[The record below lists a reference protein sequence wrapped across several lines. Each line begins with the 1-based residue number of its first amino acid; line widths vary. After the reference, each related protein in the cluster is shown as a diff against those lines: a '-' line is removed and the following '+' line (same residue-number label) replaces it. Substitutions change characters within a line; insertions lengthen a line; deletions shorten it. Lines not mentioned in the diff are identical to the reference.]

1 MQGRCLIIGEETYRT
16 STATDIRGHNAALN
30 ALAARIASGNA
41 IRRKPTGCSAGCTQA
56 RHGRQSRVFISFFFQ
71 TFTESDGA
79 LYPRR
84 GERVTELFVAV
95 KYYLCG

>member
-30 ALAARIASGNA
+30 AIL
-41 IRRKPTGCSAGCTQA
+41 RKPTGCSAGCTQA